1 MTSGAGQLEGD
12 RQVLGGLELDVRIL
26 ARELYGGRDL
36 TVVRRAISRMRSTL
50 DLLAKRIGSEEAA
63 SPPGQGRSRDDPAAR
78 ARQRRRPRPRGRAAR
93 DYPDSLTIRIGDDAA
108 ARLLGEHR
116 CGCER
121 CGDRFIPVP

>member
-1 MTSGAGQLEGD
+1 MTSGAEQFARD

-63 SPPGQGRSRDDPAAR
+63 SPPDRVDPEMTQQPEPASADG
-78 ARQRRRPRPRGRAAR
+78 RGREAVLPATT
-93 DYPDSLTIRIGDDAA
+93 PTA
-108 ARLLGEHR
+108 
-116 CGCER
+116 
-121 CGDRFIPVP
+121 